1 MTNFPE
7 IIIII
12 SVVNHTAHKREY
24 RGIAKLV
31 RHWILNPACVGSS
44 PATPAIELSA
54 VPTGAAFLLPKILN
68 SVQGSC
74 QSVSAIRQWA
84 ERQCQCRHA
93 RATIRAYRMLNS
105 RFACGSRI
113 VKHRGTAQCLALA
126 PPFPPITIPAHSHY
140 PKQLP
145 TSLPASL
152 FKFYVT

>member
-12 SVVNHTAHKREY
+12 SVVNHTAHKRKY

-93 RATIRAYRMLNS
+93 RATIRALHW
-105 RFACGSRI
+105 
-113 VKHRGTAQCLALA
+113 HRLFRPSQSLLIA
-126 PPFPPITIPAHSHY
+126 TIPNSS
-140 PKQLP
+140 P
-145 TSLPASL
+145 PASRL
-152 FKFYVT
+152 PCSSSTLHEQHIQLRK